1 MDPLEILFRIGMALG
16 AGLLLG
22 LEREGHGRAA
32 GLKTT
37 TLASVAAAMAIVLS
51 EAFFYQGIEVLPVPR
66 NLAPD
71 RLRLAAGILTGMG
84 FLGAGVIIRQGSV
97 VRGVTTAAV
106 LWYSS
111 ILGLVFGSGLVLL
124 GVVGLVIAIFSLYVL
139 PRLEAKLPRDWYVTV
154 KVTGDIDGLS
164 YDEVRTCLKTE
175 GAKVQS
181 LEMDYD
187 LTAKEKTLTLLLKMH
202 REDAVSAGTRIMEKL
217 VTCSFVSQVR
227 WH

>member
-1 MDPLEILFRIGMALG
+1 MDPFEMLFRVAMALG

-37 TLASVAAAMAIVLS
+37 TLASVAAAMAIILS
-51 EAFFYQGIEVLPVPR
+51 EAFFHQGIALLPS
-66 NLAPD
+66 LTMAPD
-71 RLRLAAGILTGMG
+71 RFRLAAGILTGMG

-124 GVVGLVIAIFSLYVL
+124 GLMGLGIALFALYIL
-139 PRLEAKLPRDWYVTV
+139 PTLEEKLSRDWYATA

-164 YDEVRTCLKTE
+164 YDEIRGCLKIE
-175 GAKVQS
+175 GAEVQR

-187 LTAKEKTLTLLLKMH
+187 LKLKEKTLTLLLKMH
-202 REDAVSAGTRIMEKL
+202 REDAVSAGSRIMEKL
-217 VTCSFVSQVR
+217 VACRFVTQVR